1 MKLRAQFVFI
11 LIYGRDRQGRVLK
24 FENDHFLV
32 FLAAWVFFPKFW
44 GKLRGELLEVHK
56 IIRVSHVVSC
66 GILFILFYV

>member
-32 FLAAWVFFPKFW
+32 FLAAWVLFPKFW
-44 GKLRGELLEVHK
+44 DKLRGDL
-56 IIRVSHVVSC
+56 C
-66 GILFILFYV
+66 